1 MEKEAFQEVLLPDF
15 SDEKPCDDHIEQ
27 GPILVALKECLSFCV
42 CYAYEET
49 PFDYVANEGKWI

>member
-1 MEKEAFQEVLLPDF
+1 
-15 SDEKPCDDHIEQ
+15 
-27 GPILVALKECLSFCV
+27 VALKECLSFCV